1 MSKILPAFIIFF
13 SQTTQRGEGRRSRR
27 RAFTCEGARR
37 RLWSP
42 TRCESGIQEQA
53 QKSGLSVSTFLRI
66 LMEKWLEIEYRD
78 LKYV

>member
-1 MSKILPAFIIFF
+1 MS
-13 SQTTQRGEGRRSRR
+13 GRNSELIGFWVTPDVK
-27 RAFTCEGARR
+27 AN
-37 RLWSP
+37 
-42 TRCESGIQEQA
+42 IQEQA

>member
-1 MSKILPAFIIFF
+1 MSGKNSELIGF
-13 SQTTQRGEGRRSRR
+13 
-27 RAFTCEGARR
+27 
-37 RLWSP
+37 WVSP
-42 TRCESGIQEQA
+42 NVKSGIQERA